1 MSIRGYQLL
10 GEVLRYVILGG
21 ILSTLLTCWSCYWG
35 GYLFSFFDSLSG
47 TKWVSKTIQ
56 SFLLAPRES
65 CWNNLRCGL
74 LRSTKC
80 FQPRFTESSSF
91 FPGTVGAPGH
101 RGTVEV
107 DHEGADFY
115 TLLVHTAEKS
125 GKLLSQPGGM
135 WGYLEVWSFV
145 SIHLTEFSVE
155 LKLYIFPFS
164 GFWCTIR
171 YFKVWYLLS
180 VHLPFLNH

>member
-10 GEVLRYVILGG
+10 GEVLQYMILGG

-80 FQPRFTESSSF
+80 FKPRSQRAAAF
-91 FPGTVGAPGH
+91 FLGWWGPQDIQEQCRETT
-101 RGTVEV
+101 RELT
-107 DHEGADFY
+107 Y

-125 GKLLSQPGGM
+125 GKRLSQPGGM
-135 WGYLEVWSFV
+135 WGDLEVWSFV
-145 SIHLTEFSVE
+145 CLHLTEFSVE
-155 LKLYIFPFS
+155 LKLHIFPFS

-171 YFKVWYLLS
+171 YFNVWYLLS